1 MIIIISGASHTGKT
15 LLSQKLLE
23 KYKFPYLSLDLL
35 KMGLIRSGNTAL
47 TPEDDREL
55 TPYLWGIVKEI
66 IKTAIENRQNLIVEG
81 CYVPFD
87 WKKDFDKDYLSEI
100 RCFFIVMT
108 EKYIRNSFS
117 DIISHENDIEQ
128 RLFAEDIT
136 EEELIRENNFYLR
149 GEEEYNNEIILI
161 EDKYQTDIEI

>member
-15 LLSQKLLE
+15 LLSQRLLE

-55 TPYLWGIVKEI
+55 TPYLWGIAKEI

-87 WKKDFDKDYLSEI
+87 WKKDFDENYLADI

-128 RLFAEDIT
+128 RLFPSDIT
-136 EEELIRENNFYLR
+136 MEELIIENNFYLR
-149 GEEEYNNEIILI
+149 GAGEYNNKIILI
-161 EDKYQTDIEI
+161 DEKYQTDIDI

>member
-1 MIIIISGASHTGKT
+1 MIIIISGSSHTGKT

-66 IKTAIENRQNLIVEG
+66 IKTAIENKQNLIVEG

-87 WKKDFDKDYLSEI
+87 WKKDFDSNYRADIK
-100 RCFFIVMT
+100 CFFIVMT
-108 EKYIRNSFS
+108 EKYIRRSFS

-149 GEEEYNNEIILI
+149 GAEEYNNEIILI

>member
-23 KYKFPYLSLDLL
+23 KHKYPYLSLDLL
-35 KMGLIRSGNTAL
+35 KMGLIRSGNTSL

-55 TPYLWGIVKEI
+55 TPYLWGIAKEI
-66 IKTAIENRQNLIVEG
+66 IKTAIENKQNLIVEG

-87 WKKDFDKDYLSEI
+87 WKKDFDSNYLADI
-100 RCFFIVMT
+100 KCFFIVMT

-128 RLFAEDIT
+128 RLFPSDIT
-136 EEELIRENNFYLR
+136 MEELIRENNLYLR
-149 GEEEYNNEIILI
+149 GAEEYNNEIILI

>member
-23 KYKFPYLSLDLL
+23 KHKFPYLSLDLL

-55 TPYLWGIVKEI
+55 TPYLWGIAKEI
-66 IKTAIENRQNLIVEG
+66 IKTAIENKQNLIVEG

-87 WKKDFDKDYLSEI
+87 WKKDFDSNYLADI
-100 RCFFIVMT
+100 KCFFIVMT

-128 RLFAEDIT
+128 RLFPSDIT
-136 EEELIRENNFYLR
+136 MEDLIRENKFYLH
-149 GEEEYNNEIILI
+149 GAEEYNNEIILI